1 MAYRA
6 LITGI
11 SGFVGGFLAEHLLD
25 CGDRLL
31 GCSFDGTWEEDSPR
45 ALSDRLELPAWDLAG
60 DGGIRESTRLRIERF
75 SPQVI
80 YHLAAVSVPEQCGDE
95 EPTELATAVNVGGT
109 RQVLQLVDSLTPSPR
124 LLLISSSH
132 VYAPVDPQSPRVDE
146 NAPLGPRHGY
156 GMTKLAAEE
165 EVRHS
170 VRQHGCD
177 AVIVRAFQH
186 TGPRQK
192 PPLMLPQW
200 ASQFTAAGSDP
211 VEVYT
216 LDAQLDISD
225 VRDMVRAYRLLVQRG
240 RRGEVYNVGSGRSQ
254 SSGHILQLL
263 SELADANRAIMETRA
278 VMETRAI
285 IETRPGHRQEP
296 IANIDRLVRRTGWQ
310 AEIPIERTVADTF
323 AWWQQKGNPETDIGD

>member
-25 CGDRLL
+25 CGDRVL

-45 ALSDRLELPAWDLAG
+45 TLSDRLELLAWDLA
-60 DGGIRESTRLRIERF
+60 DDAGIRESTRLRIERF

-80 YHLAAVSVPEQCGDE
+80 YHLAALSVPEQCGDE
-95 EPTELATAVNVGGT
+95 KPTELATAVNVGGT
-109 RQVLQLVDSLTPSPR
+109 RRVLELADSLTPSPR
-124 LLLISSSH
+124 LVLISSSH
-132 VYAPVDPQSPRVDE
+132 VYAPVDPQSPCVDE
-146 NAPLGPRHGY
+146 DAPLGPRHGY
-156 GMTKLAAEE
+156 GLTKLAAEE

-186 TGPRQK
+186 AGPRQI

-200 ASQFTAAGSDP
+200 ASQFAAAGSQP
-211 VEVYT
+211 VEVHT
-216 LDAQLDISD
+216 RDAQLDICD
-225 VRDMVRAYRLLVQRG
+225 VRDVVRAYRLLVQRG
-240 RRGEVYNVGSGRSQ
+240 RGGEVYNVGSGKSQ
-254 SSGHILQLL
+254 SSGHVLQLL
-263 SELADANRAIMETRA
+263 SELADADRAIVETK
-278 VMETRAI
+278 
-285 IETRPGHRQEP
+285 PGHKQEP
-296 IANIDRLVRRTGWQ
+296 IANIDRLVRCTGWQ

-323 AWWQQKGNPETDIGD
+323 AWWQQKSNPETDIGQ